1 MILNL
6 RRLNMSHAGY
16 SKHTA
21 PILKTITQDQIHEIK
36 QAAFLILERT
46 GCKVN
51 HAKALKMLKKAGA
64 FVKDDQVYIP
74 RYLIEYAL
82 RKVPKGFTL
91 YNRNGEPTLDLSG
104 RKSYFGSSTASPNQ
118 RHALEHDRRP
128 TTLQDIA
135 WGAITADALPN
146 IDFVMPFGSAQD
158 VPVQAG
164 ELQEFEAT
172 VQNTVKPV
180 FFCGYSSRGVDL
192 VFDMAEQVAGGK
204 EALTRK
210 PFLVPYPEPITP
222 LQFPHEVVERIFVCA
237 SRHMPQVTCG
247 AQLTAFTS
255 PVTLAGSLALAT
267 AESFFAILLAQLCR
281 PGAPCFLT
289 SGLGPVNMRTGI
301 ALISS
306 PEMSLSLAAQAQIA
320 RTVGLPTWGL
330 AGATDSKCLDA
341 QAGAEAALDAVIQAL
356 AGVSIIH
363 DVGYM
368 DMGMACSCAMMVLG
382 DEIINW
388 VKRFIQGIEVSAE
401 TLAEEI
407 THNVGPGGNFL
418 TQRHTLDYMKQE
430 SWQAKLFCKDAYDT
444 WVAKGA
450 MTLEEKADE
459 KVSQILENHKPEQL
473 SDNVIQKMAEIRKQ
487 GEQELLK

>member
-1 MILNL
+1 MP
-6 RRLNMSHAGY
+6 HAGY
-16 SKHTA
+16 SNHIA
-21 PILKTITQDQIHEIK
+21 PALKTITDDQIHEIK

-46 GCKVN
+46 GVRVS
-51 HAKALKMLKKAGA
+51 HAKAVKMLKEAGA
-64 FVKDDQVYIP
+64 FVKDDRVYVH
-74 RYLIEYAL
+74 RYLIEDAL

-91 YNRNGEPTLDLSG
+91 YNRDGDPALDLSG
-104 RKSYFGSSTASPNQ
+104 RKSYFGTSTASPNQ
-118 RHALEHDRRP
+118 RHALEKERRP

-135 WGAITADALPN
+135 WGAVTADALPN
-146 IDFVMPFGSAQD
+146 LDFVMPFGSAQD
-158 VPVQAG
+158 VPGKAG
-164 ELQEFEAT
+164 ELREFET
-172 VQNTVKPV
+172 VVQHTTKPI
-180 FFCGYSSRGVDL
+180 FFCGYSGRGVDI

-204 EALTRK
+204 EVLARK

-247 AQLTAFTS
+247 AQMTAFTS

-267 AESFFAILLAQLCR
+267 AESFFAILLAQLQR

-289 SGLGPVNMRTGI
+289 SGPGTVNMRTGI

-382 DEIINW
+382 DEIISW

-401 TLAEEI
+401 TLATEI
-407 THNVGPGGNFL
+407 THKVGPGGNFL
-418 TQRHTLDYMKQE
+418 TQRHTLDHMHRE
-430 SWQAKLFCKDAYDT
+430 SWQAKLFCKDTYDT
-444 WVAKGA
+444 WIANGA

-459 KVSQILENHKPEQL
+459 KVARILKNHKPKRL
-473 SDNVIQKMAEIRKQ
+473 SDNVIREMVKIRKE
-487 GEQELLK
+487 GEHELLK